1 MKKLLTVLLLVFV
14 VAAAAACGS
23 SGTDSGNSGSGGTS
37 GQNSGGDSAKK
48 ITLTYAFFAPENTF
62 PAAQMKFWAEELN
75 KRTNGQVEVQMFFGG
90 TLLDAA
96 NMYDGVKSKIADIGL
111 SAMTYEPGRF
121 PLIGIAEM
129 PAGYPNGKVA
139 SQVINELM
147 KEFPPESFKD
157 YKIITAFATEPA
169 YIMSTKRISNLNEM
183 KGAQLRISGNLTPVI
198 QALGGAPVGMSMGE
212 VPEALQTGVVEGN
225 ISSREVLKDLQL
237 AEFTKYVTDF
247 PLSITTF
254 AAVMNKDVWE
264 SLPPNVQQVI
274 DELRDETAAY
284 AGEYLDNH
292 VQESLEWAKAEH
304 NLEIV
309 TLSDEEKAKWSE
321 KIAPLQAQYVKQMND
336 QGLPGDEFKKRLDEL
351 IQQFSQ

>member
-1 MKKLLTVLLLVFV
+1 
-14 VAAAAACGS
+14 
-23 SGTDSGNSGSGGTS
+23 
-37 GQNSGGDSAKK
+37 
-48 ITLTYAFFAPENTF
+48 
-62 PAAQMKFWAEELN
+62 
-75 KRTNGQVEVQMFFGG
+75 
-90 TLLDAA
+90 
-96 NMYDGVKSKIADIGL
+96 
-111 SAMTYEPGRF
+111 
-121 PLIGIAEM
+121 
-129 PAGYPNGKVA
+129 
-139 SQVINELM
+139 
-147 KEFPPESFKD
+147 
-157 YKIITAFATEPA
+157 
-169 YIMSTKRISNLNEM
+169 M